1 MKSTFR
7 ILFYVRRNYV
17 NRKGETGIMVRITL
31 DGEITQ
37 FSSKLKVNPDNW
49 DTKSGKV
56 IGNTMEARQLNTILE
71 NIKASIIRHYREIEW
86 QDTHVTAEKIR
97 NAFLGVTVKA
107 QMLLVVFKNHNDD
120 LSKRIGKDIT
130 EAGVEKYQRTRQRLA
145 DFMNYQYKIKDIAL
159 KEINYNFV
167 SYFETYL
174 RSVHNCGVNTTAKY
188 LQQLKH
194 IITLAKNNGWIHAD
208 PFINFRIRFEK
219 ADRGYLL
226 QEELEKMMQKK
237 FSIKRLEQVRDIF
250 VFSCFTGLAYV
261 DVLNLRAEDI
271 TTSFDG
277 KLWIIKKRQKTNVQ
291 SNILLLD
298 IPKIILKK
306 YEHSLSGHK
315 LLPVIT
321 NQRMNSYLKEIADVC
336 GIEKNLT
343 FHLARHTFATTVTL
357 AKGVPMETVSKMLG
371 HTSIRTT
378 QIYARITDSKIGND
392 MQALSEKLQGMDKIL
407 AI

>member
-130 EAGVEKYQRTRQRLA
+130 AAGVEKYQRTRQRLA